1 MGAAIVKMQ
10 IHMAVLDKI
19 SMTKISAA
27 YLVGALAAYFLD
39 IGAVRS
45 IFTLTGVLFWVRIS
59 REIYVRGSIRKS
71 FLWMSQWTFMIY
83 VLHEMT
89 LTSIRKVCLRLLPTS
104 PINLLLEYLL
114 IPMSV
119 ITGCI
124 ITGIILKKCM
134 PGLYLFVTGERS
146 AYR

>member
-1 MGAAIVKMQ
+1 
-10 IHMAVLDKI
+10 
-19 SMTKISAA
+19 
-27 YLVGALAAYFLD
+27 
-39 IGAVRS
+39 
-45 IFTLTGVLFWVRIS
+45 
-59 REIYVRGSIRKS
+59 
-71 FLWMSQWTFMIY
+71 MIY

-89 LTSIRKVCLRLLPTS
+89 LTSIRKICLRLLPTN

-124 ITGIILKKCM
+124 IAGIILKKCM

-146 AYR
+146 AYT